1 MSTDELSIQ
10 SREFAK
16 HIVLTCRWMKGK
28 GVEYALID
36 QLLRSGTSIGANI
49 HEAKHAQS
57 TKDFISKYEIA
68 LKECNECLYWIDL
81 LYRTASIKKQ
91 TYSALMTECVSIQ
104 RMLAA
109 SVVKLKAN

>member
-1 MSTDELSIQ
+1 MSVNELSIQ
-10 SREFAK
+10 SKEFAK

-57 TKDFISKYEIA
+57 TRDFISKYEIA
-68 LKECNECLYWIDL
+68 LKECGECLYWLDL
-81 LYRTASIKKQ
+81 LFSTACIKKQ
-91 TYSALMTECVSIQ
+91 TYSILKAECTSLQ
-104 RMLAA
+104 RMLAS
-109 SVVKLKAN
+109 SVIKLKAR